1 MQLARMEE
9 RFGTKGDSRA
19 CALNSKFCFV
29 IESTQDVK
37 HPWGYRAQEKLVLT
51 NCLGSGVGN
60 VERGIQL
67 VRILG
72 RR

>member
-1 MQLARMEE
+1 MQLTRMEE
-9 RFGTKGDSRA
+9 RFGTKADSRA

-51 NCLGSGVGN
+51 NCLESGVGN
-60 VERGIQL
+60 VEGVFSL
-67 VRILG
+67 
-72 RR
+72 